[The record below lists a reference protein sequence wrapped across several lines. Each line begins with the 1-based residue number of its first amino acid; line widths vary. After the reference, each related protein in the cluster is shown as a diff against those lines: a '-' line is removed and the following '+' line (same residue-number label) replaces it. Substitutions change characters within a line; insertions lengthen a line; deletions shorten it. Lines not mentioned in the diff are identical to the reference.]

1 MERSIKPL
9 ALSVPLR
16 VMEGH
21 VGFLDSI
28 KLTQLSD
35 DFTLKMSSSVRVQS
49 LRHPILHEPLL
60 EKDLSCSL
68 RFLIT
73 NREPLSELSENIR
86 YH

>member
-1 MERSIKPL
+1 MVGR
-9 ALSVPLR
+9 A
-16 VMEGH
+16 
-21 VGFLDSI
+21 GFLDSI
-28 KLTQLSD
+28 KLTQLGE
-35 DFTLKMSSSVRVQS
+35 MYPSVRVQS